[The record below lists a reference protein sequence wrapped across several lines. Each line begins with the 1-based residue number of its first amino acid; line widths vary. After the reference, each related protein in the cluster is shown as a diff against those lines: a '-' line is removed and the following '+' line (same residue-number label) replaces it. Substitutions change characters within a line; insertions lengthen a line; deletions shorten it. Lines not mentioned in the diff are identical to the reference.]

1 MRITLNGRETE
12 VSCTSAFELRDRL
25 FSQDCI
31 VILNGFQISEN
42 MNLSDGDNVSI
53 IRKGVMP
60 DREQL
65 ESLMAARHTPKVH
78 EKVKK
83 ARVAVCG
90 LG

>member
-42 MNLSDGDNVSI
+42 MNLSD
-53 IRKGVMP
+53 RRFMK
-60 DREQL
+60 R
-65 ESLMAARHTPKVH
+65 
-78 EKVKK
+78 
-83 ARVAVCG
+83 
-90 LG
+90 